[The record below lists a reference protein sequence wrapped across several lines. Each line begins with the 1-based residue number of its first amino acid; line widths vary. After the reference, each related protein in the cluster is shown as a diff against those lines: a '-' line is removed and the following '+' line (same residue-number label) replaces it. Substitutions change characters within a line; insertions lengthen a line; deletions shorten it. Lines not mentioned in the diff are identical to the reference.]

1 MRKAATSVLM
11 AVGIAAGLCLA
22 PAHAQLARTFVSAV
36 TGDDSSNCDRPT
48 PCRTFQVAHDKTFD
62 QGEVTVL
69 DPGGYGA
76 VRITKSISIVN
87 DGVGQAGMLVS
98 GGGAG
103 ITIDAP
109 AAGYVNLR
117 GITIQG
123 IGGSNGIRFNSGFA
137 LTIENCVVRSHSN
150 DGIKF
155 LPTGSSN
162 LAVSNTLVADNGGDG
177 ILVFPQGSGS
187 AKAAFNRIEAYNN
200 KGAGIDLD
208 GVFTTG
214 PIHATVMDSVAA
226 GNAFAG
232 YRALSRSASTRLL
245 VMRSVA
251 VNNGNG
257 VVADGGTLRFG
268 QSTITGNT
276 TSWVQGGGGILRS
289 YGDNNIDGN
298 GDGDPV
304 PPPTASK

>member
-1 MRKAATSVLM
+1 MPKIMRSLTIAATL
-11 AVGIAAGLCLA
+11 LA
-22 PAHAQLARTFVSAV
+22 LGQLATPAQAQLARTFVSSFGNDANDCNR
-36 TGDDSSNCDRPT
+36 GT
-48 PCRTFQVAHDKTFD
+48 PCRTFQAAHDKTFD

-76 VRITKSISIVN
+76 VRITKSISIMN

-109 AAGYVNLR
+109 SAGYVNLR

-162 LAVSNTLVADNGGDG
+162 LSVSNTLVADNGGDG

-187 AKAAFNRIEAYNN
+187 AKAAFNRVEAYNN
-200 KGAGIDLD
+200 KSVGIELD
-208 GVFTTG
+208 GASDHGV
-214 PIHATVMDSVAA
+214 SE
-226 GNAFAG
+226 
-232 YRALSRSASTRLL
+232 ALYLRDYDQ
-245 VMRSVA
+245 
-251 VNNGNG
+251 NG
-257 VVADGGTLRFG
+257 VELYWDKPREQWPVTP
-268 QSTITGNT
+268 TGEL
-276 TSWVQGGGGILRS
+276 SMISARLDLRS
-289 YGDNNIDGN
+289 LL
-298 GDGDPV
+298 
-304 PPPTASK
+304 AEQ